1 MKYISSKCNEMYNE
15 RMEFCYFQMLAFRL
29 KPKSKDDYRKYWNM
43 YHHFLGYG
51 LLAIIVIN
59 IFKGINIL
67 HGGSRWRWSYIGI
80 LIGLGTIAF
89 ALEIFTWIKFIM
101 GKLEEDKHHDKKENQ
116 PNKNKSDNAS
126 VQDQKE

>member
-1 MKYISSKCNEMYNE
+1 MKCINE

-29 KPKSKDDYRKYWNM
+29 KPKSTDDYRKYWNM

-67 HGGSRWRWSYIGI
+67 HGGNSWKWSYIGI

-101 GKLEEDKHHDKKENQ
+101 HKWHDRRANQ
-116 PNKNKSDNAS
+116 PNKK
-126 VQDQKE
+126 